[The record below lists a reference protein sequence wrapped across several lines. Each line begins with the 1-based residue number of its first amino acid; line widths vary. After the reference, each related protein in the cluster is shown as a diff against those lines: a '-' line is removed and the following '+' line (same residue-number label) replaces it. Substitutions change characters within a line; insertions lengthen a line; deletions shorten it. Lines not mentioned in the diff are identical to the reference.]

1 MLKRNDPFA
10 LPDFVQKCNDNNAK
24 INVREVVK
32 LLRESSIKHPRDLLR
47 VNGED
52 LLETI
57 GVDKKDLARALREKL
72 GIWTEEEEKEVQRE
86 ERKKAREERKM
97 DREKEYRE
105 EKEKL
110 AASTKREEMIL
121 EKKRMKQ
128 AERQR
133 RKEEEGKEEE
143 AVKLKVHILEENE
156 ENKNSSISSSSSSP
170 LQSPVKN
177 TKTNETENTHGSSVR
192 RRTSDAKKLAA
203 GKLSSELFRSPRLV
217 TKRTHEN
224 ENVPHST
231 TTWASGSTNCKRHG
245 EQIRRAHTRYLR
257 LARERERIQS
267 RRFEIALD
275 AFSEHESKRRGRD
288 VRLLAISHRRKRHLG
303 KLRIAHHE
311 KLHSYCKVYVRR

>member
-1 MLKRNDPFA
+1 MRRYISTRTLFHTRAAQQQHDHFQHNQHAQILTTCVRRKSSSVVVNASVASSSYSSREDEEETYKKMLKRNDPFA

-97 DREKEYRE
+97 EREKEYRE

-110 AASTKREEMIL
+110 AAATEREEMIL

-156 ENKNSSISSSSSSP
+156 
-170 LQSPVKN
+170 
-177 TKTNETENTHGSSVR
+177 
-192 RRTSDAKKLAA
+192 
-203 GKLSSELFRSPRLV
+203 
-217 TKRTHEN
+217 
-224 ENVPHST
+224 
-231 TTWASGSTNCKRHG
+231 
-245 EQIRRAHTRYLR
+245 
-257 LARERERIQS
+257 
-267 RRFEIALD
+267 
-275 AFSEHESKRRGRD
+275 
-288 VRLLAISHRRKRHLG
+288 
-303 KLRIAHHE
+303 
-311 KLHSYCKVYVRR
+311 